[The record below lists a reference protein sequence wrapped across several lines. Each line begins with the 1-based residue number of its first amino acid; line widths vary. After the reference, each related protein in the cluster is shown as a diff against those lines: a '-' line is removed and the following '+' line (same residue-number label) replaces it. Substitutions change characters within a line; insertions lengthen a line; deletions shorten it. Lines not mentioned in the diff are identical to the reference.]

1 MIKNEYILKVDLK
14 KKHTA
19 VTPTFV
25 QYDEAVLRFLI
36 SDNGKPFFFSGQT
49 SIKTYHKRKDGV
61 VVEGEA
67 RVEVVK
73 GIQQI
78 VYEYSGNEMYQL
90 GYVDTSLVIYSG
102 NKKVSIQ
109 PFKVLIVD
117 SLYDDIATPANPEYG
132 ALQHLIASVE
142 DLVKKVDVKIT
153 EANKAIDNAN
163 NAAENVQTTISEW
176 KYADTYNHA
185 TDYKKNN
192 VVSYNGST
200 FIAIRDTK
208 GNYPIGNLSDA
219 NWRIMALKGQDGV
232 VVLNKEDFKATLNQT
247 DFTLPLEYDQ
257 HQGRVRVIVDGVEQF
272 TPDNFVEL
280 SSTKIRMNSG
290 LRKDADVKVIYFGN
304 APALKNDIQLQIDN
318 INDLLE
324 FFNLAEANA
333 AITHA
338 TTQGDYAKVQGD
350 YAKLKGDATI
360 AAVTQAN
367 TARDSANSAATS
379 ANTAAT
385 NANTAKDAAITATNK
400 ANTATALV
408 ESATL
413 NANTATTN
421 AITAANDANTAKNNA
436 NQAAVN
442 ANDAVANMSP
452 KGAYSSTTNY
462 LPRNI
467 ISYLGSSY
475 MNIVASKGVLPTV
488 TANWQPVASKG
499 DKGDTGF
506 GFTWKKEYNPT
517 TAYIKD
523 DVVYYNGSSY
533 IALKSVTG
541 ITPSNDNINWN
552 IITQRGLD
560 GAGSVSSVNNLSPDL
575 NGNISL
581 PLHEH
586 ANKSVIDAL
595 SDDAGKLKYNGNV
608 VGSVVSVNGQT
619 GTITGLETVTDSN
632 TKLGSKVD
640 KVAGKG
646 LSTNDYT
653 TAEKDKLTSI
663 ATNANNYA
671 HPTLTG
677 YKHVPSGGAT
687 GNFLKY
693 KEDGTA
699 EWATPTSSDITE
711 SPSKKFTSDT
721 KIAQWDAKATPE
733 YVDNKIGVLSENVVS
748 KTLINKA
755 SGVAGL
761 DEFGMIPSTMIV
773 DTATQQSLNQALDD
787 MDTHRTNSGIH
798 VTADEKLK
806 IANASQDGHS
816 HTIDKVTG
824 LQTAL
829 DSKTPLSTSGDLTT
843 LTTEDKT
850 SLVNAL
856 NEVNQKPSG
865 GSEYVLFH
873 TINGTGSNVYLTV
886 LNNMDIY
893 KKVKV
898 VFKGAGRRAD
908 SATSTAY
915 TIGLMIGTSGSS
927 YYAQQSLMGSVTA
940 DTTRINLINVA
951 ANGSNVQKYVHGQAE
966 IFLDLGT
973 PYVES
978 TMWNIGNWNGQSGQH
993 SGYTVE
999 KFTKILGYRTFST
1012 ADPVYQIQ
1020 LIHPELYLGA
1030 GIIEFWGVLK

>member
-49 SIKTYHKRKDGV
+49 SIKTYHRRKDGV

-90 GYVDTSLVIYSG
+90 GYVETSLVIYSG
-102 NKKVSIQ
+102 DKKVSIQ

-117 SLYDDIATPANPEYG
+117 SIYDDVATPANPEYG

-142 DLVKKVDVKIT
+142 DLVKKVNVKIT
-153 EANKAIDNAN
+153 EANAAIDNAN

-176 KYADTYNHA
+176 KYADTYSHTTN
-185 TDYKKNN
+185 YKKNN

-208 GNYPIGNLSDA
+208 GNYPIGNLSDD

-232 VVLNKEDFKATLNQT
+232 VVLNKEDFVATLNQT

-350 YAKLKGDATI
+350 YAKLKGDATTS
-360 AAVTQAN
+360 AATQAN

-408 ESATL
+408 ESATS

-467 ISYLGSSY
+467 VSYLGSSY
-475 MNIVASKGVLPTV
+475 MNIVASKGILPTV
-488 TANWQPVASKG
+488 TANWQPVANKG

-533 IALKSVTG
+533 IALKPVTG

-560 GAGSVSSVNNLSPDL
+560 GMGSVSSVNGVNPDL
-575 NGNISL
+575 DGNISL

-595 SDDAGKLKYNGNV
+595 SDDTGKLKYNGNV

-632 TKLGSKVD
+632 TKLASKVD
-640 KVAGKG
+640 KIAGKG

-653 TAEKDKLTSI
+653 TAEKDKLTNI
-663 ATNANNYA
+663 APNANNYV
-671 HPTLTG
+671 HLTTSG
-677 YKHVPSGGAT
+677 YKHIPSGGAT

-693 KEDGTA
+693 STDGTA
-699 EWATPTSSDITE
+699 EWATPTSSDIAE
-711 SPSKKFTSDT
+711 SPTKKFTSDT
-721 KIAQWDAKATPE
+721 KIAEWDAKATPE
-733 YVDNKIGVLSENVVS
+733 YVDNKIGVLQENVATNYS
-748 KTLINKA
+748 TRTELNNHTLK
-755 SGVAGL
+755 
-761 DEFGMIPSTMIV
+761 DE
-773 DTATQQSLNQALDD
+773 
-787 MDTHRTNSGIH
+787 IH
-798 VTADEKLK
+798 VTQIKKNEWDAKSNFSGKYNDLTEIPLEF
-806 IANASQDGHS
+806 SPTS
-816 HTIDKVTG
+816 HEHVINQVTG
-824 LQTAL
+824 LQNAL
-829 DSKTPLSTSGDLTT
+829 DSKTPLTSTGDLTA

-856 NEVNQKPSG
+856 NEVNAKPSG
-865 GSEYVLFH
+865 GSSEYVL
-873 TINGTGSNVYLTV
+873 INVDSTTQTYSALQNVAG
-886 LNNMDIY
+886 Y
-893 KKVKV
+893 KKVRIIVKDIARQE
-898 VFKGAGRRAD
+898 G
-908 SATSTAY
+908 SASTGVITLSLMVG
-915 TIGLMIGTSGSS
+915 TIGSNG
-927 YYAQQSLMGSVTA
+927 YAQQSIFGSATTDA
-940 DTTRINLINVA
+940 TRIILLNA
-951 ANGSNVQKYVHGQAE
+951 PANGASIQKRINSIIDIDLESDIGYTDAISWAE
-966 IFLDLGT
+966 
-973 PYVES
+973 
-978 TMWNIGNWNGQSGQH
+978 GNWNQLTGIE
-993 SGYTVE
+993 SGYLVE
-999 KFTKILGYRTFST
+999 KFTRVIGHRTSAVTTPINSVQVLHPDLYRFRGT
-1012 ADPVYQIQ
+1012 
-1020 LIHPELYLGA
+1020 
-1030 GIIEFWGVLK
+1030 IEFWGIPR

>member
-49 SIKTYHKRKDGV
+49 SIKTYHRRKDGV

-90 GYVDTSLVIYSG
+90 GYVEASLVIYSG
-102 NKKVSIQ
+102 DKKVSIQ

-117 SLYDDIATPANPEYG
+117 SIYDDVATPANPEYG

-142 DLVKKVDVKIT
+142 DLVKKVNVKIT
-153 EANKAIDNAN
+153 EANAAIDNAN

-176 KYADTYNHA
+176 KYADTYSHTTN
-185 TDYKKNN
+185 YKKNN

-208 GNYPIGNLSDA
+208 GNYPIGNLSDD

-232 VVLNKEDFKATLNQT
+232 VVLNKEDFVATLNQT

-385 NANTAKDAAITATNK
+385 NANTAKDATVLATTK

-408 ESATL
+408 ESATS

-467 ISYLGSSY
+467 VSYLGSSY
-475 MNIVASKGVLPTV
+475 MNIVASRGILPTV

-506 GFTWKKEYNPT
+506 GFTWRKEYNPA

-541 ITPSNDNINWN
+541 ITPSNDNVNWN

-560 GAGSVSSVNNLSPDL
+560 GAGSVSSVNGVSPDL
-575 NGNISL
+575 
-581 PLHEH
+581 
-586 ANKSVIDAL
+586 D
-595 SDDAGKLKYNGNV
+595 GNV
-608 VGSVVSVNGQT
+608 AVPVVTSVNGQN
-619 GTITGLETVTDSN
+619 GVITGLETVANSDN
-632 TKLGSKVD
+632 KLSTKVD
-640 KVAGKG
+640 KVTGKG

-653 TAEKDKLTSI
+653 TTEKDKLANISP
-663 ATNANNYA
+663 NANNYA
-671 HPTLTG
+671 HPD
-677 YKHVPSGGAT
+677 KHLPSIITQDENNRFVKDSQISDWDSKATTDEATPVTKGLMSSNDKTKLNEIESGAQVNTITSINGAT
-687 GNFLKY
+687 G
-693 KEDGTA
+693 
-699 EWATPTSSDITE
+699 DITGL
-711 SPSKKFTSDT
+711 
-721 KIAQWDAKATPE
+721 ATDIS
-733 YVDNKIGVLSENVVS
+733 VDNKIGVLQENVATNYS
-748 KTLINKA
+748 TRTELNNHTLK
-755 SGVAGL
+755 
-761 DEFGMIPSTMIV
+761 DE
-773 DTATQQSLNQALDD
+773 
-787 MDTHRTNSGIH
+787 IH
-798 VTADEKLK
+798 VTQIKKNEWDAKSNFSGKYNDLTEIPLEF
-806 IANASQDGHS
+806 SPTS
-816 HTIDKVTG
+816 HEHVINQVTG
-824 LQTAL
+824 LQNAL
-829 DSKTPLSTSGDLTT
+829 DSKTPLTSTGDLTA

-856 NEVNQKPSG
+856 NEVNAKPSG
-865 GSEYVLFH
+865 GSSEYVL
-873 TINGTGSNVYLTV
+873 INVDSTTQTYSALQNVAG
-886 LNNMDIY
+886 Y
-893 KKVKV
+893 KKVRIIVKDIARQE
-898 VFKGAGRRAD
+898 G
-908 SATSTAY
+908 SASTGVITLSLMVG
-915 TIGLMIGTSGSS
+915 TIGSNG
-927 YYAQQSLMGSVTA
+927 YAQQSIFGSATTDA
-940 DTTRINLINVA
+940 TRIILLNA
-951 ANGSNVQKYVHGQAE
+951 PANGASIQKRINSIIDIDLESDIGYTDAISWAE
-966 IFLDLGT
+966 
-973 PYVES
+973 
-978 TMWNIGNWNGQSGQH
+978 GNWNQLTGIE
-993 SGYTVE
+993 SGYLVE
-999 KFTKILGYRTFST
+999 KFTRVIGHRTSAVTTPINSVQVLHPDLYRFRGT
-1012 ADPVYQIQ
+1012 
-1020 LIHPELYLGA
+1020 
-1030 GIIEFWGVLK
+1030 IEFWGIPR